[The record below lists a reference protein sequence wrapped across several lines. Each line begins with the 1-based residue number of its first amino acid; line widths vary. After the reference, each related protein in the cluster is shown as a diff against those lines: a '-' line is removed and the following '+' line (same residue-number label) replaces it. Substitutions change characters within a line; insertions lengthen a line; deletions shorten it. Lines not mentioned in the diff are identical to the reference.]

1 MGVTRVKKT
10 VECECGC
17 NYGSHCGKKISYLF
31 CYNRSVDIGSLYIK
45 DHAERPDSKYV
56 HINSM
61 GDNEISA
68 LIEVLTS
75 NDTIEEI
82 NDEDRTKI

>member
-1 MGVTRVKKT
+1 MGVTRYKKT

-17 NYGSHCGKKISYLF
+17 NYGSPCGRKIAYLF

-45 DHAERPDSKYV
+45 DHAEKEESKYQY
-56 HINSM
+56 IKSM
-61 GDNEISA
+61 DDNEISA
-68 LIEVLTS
+68 LIEVLTA

-82 NDEDRTKI
+82 TDEERKLI

>member
-1 MGVTRVKKT
+1 MGVTRYKKT

-17 NYGSHCGKKISYLF
+17 NYGSHCGKKIVYLF

-45 DHAERPDSKYV
+45 DHAEKAESKYEHV
-56 HINSM
+56 KSM
-61 GDNEISA
+61 GDNEIYA
-68 LIEVLTS
+68 LIEVLTA
-75 NDTIEEI
+75 NKPIEEI

>member
-1 MGVTRVKKT
+1 MGVTRFKKT
-10 VECECGC
+10 IECECGC
-17 NYGSHCGKKISYLF
+17 NYGGLCGKKITYLF

-45 DHAERPDSKYV
+45 DHAEKPDSKYE
-56 HINSM
+56 HIRSM

-75 NDTIEEI
+75 NEPIEEI
-82 NDEDRTKI
+82 NTEDRTKI